1 MLAGVTANPQTQMD
15 WPVEIVR
22 KYRILDR
29 AGAGAYGAV
38 FKAKTIKT
46 IAAPHPNPEFVAIK
60 RTLDRAEKDPN
71 DNGHVPHDV
80 LREVGH
86 LKALNHENVI
96 KLLEAIFVRHNN
108 RNRGYLVLEYCP
120 DNLLQRIRNSDGGLG
135 LPLSACYLHQ
145 ILSGLK
151 YCHDSKIFHRDL
163 KPENILLSENDTI
176 KIADF
181 GLSRGISCPAKVLSP
196 NTTTLTYRAPELL
209 QPKNEEILYSTYS
222 HEIDMWSVGCV
233 FGEMIRGYAL
243 FRSTNEIGI
252 MKDMIAKL
260 GPPAEDDFPT
270 AIEWPRFYAAQ
281 KPGGIGLAKSLGFME
296 PLSSSC
302 VLAVALLQ
310 GLLTYSRIE
319 RLRASQALK
328 HAFFASDAAN
338 MRMVTGP

>member
-22 KYRILDR
+22 KYRIIDR

-46 IAAPHPNPEFVAIK
+46 IAAPNPNPEFVAIK
-60 RTLDRAEKDPN
+60 RALDRAEKDPN
-71 DNGHVPHDV
+71 DNGHIPHDV

-96 KLLEAIFVRHNN
+96 RLLEAVFVQHNN

-120 DNLLQRIRNSDGGLG
+120 YNLHQRIRSSDGGLG
-135 LPLSACYLHQ
+135 LPLTAYYLRQ
-145 ILSGLK
+145 ILAGLK

-163 KPENILLSENDTI
+163 KPENILLSEDEKI

-196 NTTTLTYRAPELL
+196 NV
-209 QPKNEEILYSTYS
+209 
-222 HEIDMWSVGCV
+222 DMWSVGCV

-252 MKDMIAKL
+252 MKDIIAKL

-270 AIEWPRFYAAQ
+270 ALEWPRFYAAQ
-281 KPGGIGLAKSLGFME
+281 KPGGIGLEKSLGFKE

-302 VLAVALLQ
+302 VKAVELLQ
-310 GLLTYSRIE
+310 GLLTYNRIE

-338 MRMVTGP
+338 MRIVAGP